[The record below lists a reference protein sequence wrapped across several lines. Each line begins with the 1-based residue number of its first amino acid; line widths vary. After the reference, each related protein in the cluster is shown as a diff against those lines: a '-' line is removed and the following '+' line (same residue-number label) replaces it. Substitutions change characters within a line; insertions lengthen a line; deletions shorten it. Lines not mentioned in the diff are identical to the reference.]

1 MLENLPLR
9 GIKGTT
15 GTQASFLELFNN
27 NHDKVKQLDLIIAT
41 KLGFNI
47 YDIRDFFDNSF
58 VKEYEESV
66 IKVREYFSQVLER
79 CTKKLPYN
87 DT

>member
-1 MLENLPLR
+1 MDT
-9 GIKGTT
+9 I
-15 GTQASFLELFNN
+15 
-27 NHDKVKQLDLIIAT
+27 

-66 IKVREYFSQVLER
+66 IGVREYFSIKLNVCQ
-79 CTKKLPYN
+79 KKIPYGDGCPSWDMDFIN
-87 DT
+87 HIGE